1 LSYPGVYIEE
11 IPSSVHTITG
21 VPTSIAA
28 FVGTAPKGP
37 DSEAVPV
44 GSLLQYERL
53 FGRTDA
59 SPLGVAVRLFF
70 QNGGSNAVVVRVT
83 SKDEAAATITLPGQ
97 DDHPALTLEATSKG
111 GWGADLEALVDY
123 GGAADGKKTYN
134 LTLRNKKT
142 KQTESYPMLSA
153 DAASP
158 RSPARMLRGSALA
171 KVTIDKTAKPGAPG
185 PFPLATLPAAPRS
198 TGKASA
204 AADDGKAV
212 AADDGKA
219 VKAADDGKAPTADD
233 GKAVKAGDDGKT
245 PTADDKKAAAP
256 PAPPPPPAAEYRPFT
271 LPAAAQNAAA
281 ATADDYV
288 PDTGDAGANALMAH
302 DAFFNLL
309 VAVPPAG
316 TDLPATTLARMAKI
330 AFDKRAFMIVDAPS
344 DWSDA
349 DAAMNGRDA
358 FFSVFDAGVRRNAAC
373 YFPRLN
379 LGDLGPMA
387 SQAIDGSHFPPAG
400 AIAGQFART
409 DLDRGLWKTPAGIAT
424 GIGGAVGL
432 TDVLTDF
439 DSGRLNPIA
448 INALRTM
455 PIIGNV
461 IWGGR
466 TMIGSDVEAS
476 EWKYLSVR
484 RLALFIEES
493 LFRGTQWV
501 VFEPNDEPLWAQI
514 RLNVGTF
521 MHTLFRQGAFQGI
534 AARDAYFVKCD
545 RDSNPQEDVD
555 RGIVNIIVGF
565 APLKPAEFV
574 VIQLQQMTSGLGV

>member
-1 LSYPGVYIEE
+1 MSLSYPGVYVEE
-11 IPSSVHTITG
+11 VPSSVHTITG

-28 FVGTAPKGP
+28 FVGTAPQGP
-37 DSEAVPV
+37 DSVALPI
-44 GSLLQYERL
+44 GSLLHYERV

-83 SKDEAAATITLPGQ
+83 GKDEAAATLTLPGQ
-97 DDHPALTLEATSKG
+97 DRQPPLMLEATSKG
-111 GWGADLEALVDY
+111 RWGADLAARIDY
-123 GGAADGKKTYN
+123 DGGADGKTGYN
-134 LTLRNKKT
+134 LTLRNQKT
-142 KQTESYPMLSA
+142 NQVESYPMLST

-158 RSPARMLRGSALA
+158 RSPMRMLKGSALA
-171 KVTIDKTAKPGAPG
+171 RVVVDPAVKPGGPG
-185 PFPLATLPAAPRS
+185 PLPQATLP
-198 TGKASA
+198 TA
-204 AADDGKAV
+204 AARGAGKPAAAAGEDGKPA
-212 AADDGKA
+212 
-219 VKAADDGKAPTADD
+219 T
-233 GKAVKAGDDGKT
+233 
-245 PTADDKKAAAP
+245 P
-256 PAPPPPPAAEYRPFT
+256 PAPRPPAEAEYRPFA
-271 LPAAAQNAAA
+271 LPAAAQNAAEA
-281 ATADDYV
+281 SAEDYV
-288 PDTGDAGANALMAH
+288 PATEDTGAFALMAH

-316 TDLPATTLARMAKI
+316 GDLPATALAQMAKI
-330 AFDKRAFMIVDAPS
+330 AFDKRAFMIVDAPA
-344 DWSDA
+344 DWADA
-349 DAAMNGRDA
+349 DAAVNGRDT
-358 FFSVFDAGVRRNAAC
+358 FFSVFDAASRRNAAC
-373 YFPRLN
+373 YFPRLV
-379 LGDLGPMA
+379 LGDLGPLA
-387 SQAIDGSHFPPAG
+387 NQAIDVSAFPPAG

-424 GIGGAVGL
+424 GIGGALGL
-432 TDVLTDF
+432 TDILTDF
-439 DSGRLNPIA
+439 DSGNLNPIA

-466 TMIGSDVEAS
+466 TMMGADLEAS

-545 RDSNPQEDVD
+545 RDSNPQEDID

-574 VIQLQQMTSGLGV
+574 VLQLQQMTSGLGQ

>member
-11 IPSSVHTITG
+11 IPSSVRTITG

-28 FVGTAPKGP
+28 FVGTAPQGQ
-37 DSEAVPV
+37 DSVAVPI

-83 SKDEAAATITLPGQ
+83 GKDEAAATLTLPGQ
-97 DDHPALTLEATSKG
+97 DPHPSLVLEATSKG
-111 GWGADLEALVDY
+111 VWGADLEACVDY
-123 GGAADGKKTYN
+123 AGAGDGKKTYN

-171 KVTIDKTAKPGAPG
+171 KVTIVKTAKPGDPG
-185 PFPLATLPAAPRS
+185 PFPLATLPAAPKS
-198 TGKASA
+198 TGKTAASDDGKAA
-204 AADDGKAV
+204 AADDGKA
-212 AADDGKA
+212 A
-219 VKAADDGKAPTADD
+219 KAADDGKVATADD
-233 GKAVKAGDDGKT
+233 T
-245 PTADDKKAAAP
+245 KAAAAP
-256 PAPPPPPAAEYRPFT
+256 TPPPPPAAEYRPFT
-271 LPAAAQNAAA
+271 LSEAAKNAAP

-288 PDTGDAGANALMAH
+288 PSTGDSGALALMAH

-309 VAVPPAG
+309 VAVPPAS
-316 TDLPATTLARMAKI
+316 TDLPAATLARMAKI

-349 DAAMNGRDA
+349 ADAVAKRDA
-358 FFSVFDAGVRRNAAC
+358 FFSVFDTDARRNAAC

-387 SQAIDGSHFPPAG
+387 NQAIDGSDFPPAG

-424 GIGGAVGL
+424 GIGGALGL

-439 DSGRLNPIA
+439 DSGTLNPIA

-455 PIIGNV
+455 PIVGNV

-466 TMIGSDVEAS
+466 TMLGTDVEAS

-521 MHTLFRQGAFQGI
+521 MHTLFRQGAFQGA

-545 RDSNPQEDVD
+545 RDSNPQEDID

-574 VIQLQQMTSGLGV
+574 VIQLQQMTSGLGA

>member
-1 LSYPGVYIEE
+1 VSLSYPGVYIEE

-28 FVGTAPKGP
+28 FVGTAPQGQ
-37 DSEAVPV
+37 DSVAVSV

-83 SKDEAAATITLPGQ
+83 GKDEAKATITLPGQ
-97 DDHPALTLEATSKG
+97 DAHPALALEATSKG
-111 GWGADLEALVDY
+111 GWGADIAVRIDY
-123 GGAADGKKTYN
+123 DRGADGKTSYN
-134 LTLRNKKT
+134 LTLRNQKT
-142 KQTESYPMLSA
+142 NQVESYPMLSA
-153 DAASP
+153 DPSSP
-158 RSPARMLRGSALA
+158 RSPARMLKGSALA
-171 KVTIDKTAKPGAPG
+171 SVVIDPAVKPGAPG
-185 PFPLATLPAAPRS
+185 PLPQATLPAASRGA
-198 TGKASA
+198 GK
-204 AADDGKAV
+204 V
-212 AADDGKA
+212 P
-219 VKAADDGKAPTADD
+219 V
-233 GKAVKAGDDGKT
+233 GDDGK
-245 PTADDKKAAAP
+245 PAAP
-256 PAPPPPPAAEYRPFT
+256 PAPRPPAEAEYRPFT
-271 LPAAAQNAAA
+271 LPAAAQNAAE

-288 PDTGDAGANALMAH
+288 PATEDTGAFALMAH

-316 TDLPATTLARMAKI
+316 TDLPPTALAQMAKI

-349 DAAMNGRDA
+349 DAAVNGRDA
-358 FFSVFDAGVRRNAAC
+358 FFSVFDAAVRRNAAC
-373 YFPRLN
+373 YFPRLV

-387 SQAIDGSHFPPAG
+387 NQAIDVSDFPPAA

-432 TDVLTDF
+432 TDVLTNF
-439 DSGRLNPIA
+439 DSGNLNPIA

-466 TMIGSDVEAS
+466 TMVGADLEAS

-545 RDSNPQEDVD
+545 RDSNPQEDID